1 MDFLQNIHV
10 FSLSQSLPR
19 QGLRP
24 WWGVRVMQIAF
35 AFTAEEAKSDCNFRW
50 MTGIGPGHQR
60 LLTNLVPHC
69 SIAA

>member
-35 AFTAEEAKSDCNFRW
+35 AFTAEEAKSDCNSDGWRALAL
-50 MTGIGPGHQR
+50 GI
-60 LLTNLVPHC
+60 
-69 SIAA
+69 SSS